1 MSDTDESMKQAEAWL
16 KPLSGDDGPCG
27 PDLEYDNAFLDLSKA
42 AEGKPDT
49 QFDKGAPP
57 DWRNVLAKLDEVFE
71 RTRDLRVAMLWLRA
85 LVATQGV
92 RALPAAL
99 HLVCGLLETQWDFLH
114 PRPDPDDNDP
124 YARANVLAAL
134 PKVDGVLGEI
144 LSSRLVSIKGVGEL
158 RLRDIE
164 VAFGALAARKGETAY
179 TKEQID
185 QMIAAADAEKAG
197 VRASL
202 VAAQTQ
208 LKRLGKLMDS
218 RFGAGSASEL
228 KPLLDVVAHAVSL
241 THEPVAEVA
250 ADAGPEGAA
259 EGGSGGA
266 AAAKPKSGLSG
277 TVTSRAE
284 AMRAIDLVCEYLDR
298 HEPTNPAP
306 LFLRRAR
313 GLLERNFLEL
323 LKELAPAAL
332 QDVAKSVG
340 VDPATIGPQ
349 TPAAPA
355 KK

>member
-1 MSDTDESMKQAEAWL
+1 MKQAEAWL
-16 KPLSGDDGPCG
+16 KPLTGDDGPCG
-27 PDLEYDNAFLDLSKA
+27 PDLEYDNAFLDLNKA
-42 AEGKPDT
+42 AEGKPET
-49 QFDKGAPP
+49 QFEKGSPP
-57 DWRNVLAKLDEVFE
+57 DWRIVLGKVEELFE
-71 RTRDLRVAMLWLRA
+71 RTRDLRVAILWLRA
-85 LVATQGV
+85 MIATQGIK
-92 RALPAAL
+92 ALPAGL
-99 HLVCGLLETQWDFLH
+99 NLLCGLLETQWDHLH

-124 YARANVLAAL
+124 YARANVLASL
-134 PKVDGVLGEI
+134 PKVDGVLGE
-144 LSSRLVSIKGVGEL
+144 LMNARLAAIKGVGEL
-158 RLRDIE
+158 RLRDVE
-164 VAFGALAARKGETAY
+164 VAFGVLAARKGETAL

-185 QMIAAADAEKAG
+185 QMIVAADAEKAG
-197 VRASL
+197 VRITL
-202 VAAQTQ
+202 VDTQTQ

-218 RFGAGSASEL
+218 RFGSGSAAEF
-228 KPLLDVVAHAVSL
+228 KPLLDMLAHALSL
-241 THEPVAEVA
+241 THEPVAE
-250 ADAGPEGAA
+250 AA
-259 EGGSGGA
+259 EDAATEGVGDGSAGGA
-266 AAAKPKSGLSG
+266 TAAKPKTGLSG

-298 HEPTNPAP
+298 NEPTNPAP